1 MRRLSGI
8 IQVNPKCNPMC
19 LTRERKKINY
29 SVENDIKAEKGLKML
44 LVLKMEEDFKSQ
56 RMEGMQL

>member
-1 MRRLSGI
+1 M
-8 IQVNPKCNPMC
+8 NPKCNPMC

-29 SVENDIKAEKGLKML
+29 SVENDIKAERGLKML
-44 LVLKMEEDFKSQ
+44 LVLKIEEDFKSQ